1 MAKIPYEVKGGS
13 GSDRAIIFIHGFLDE
28 GKVWDRVID
37 RLTVPEYC
45 TVTLDLPGMGG
56 ANDWNGAFDL
66 RTLTDAVI
74 SVMDEVGKPAV
85 LVGHSMGCQIA
96 ELVAVG
102 RPGRIL
108 GMALVAPIPL
118 KGLPVDEQTTAA
130 MHSVG
135 GNEEIN
141 RVLRKQFSPELSDER
156 IEELVLI
163 GMKVKPPVAGTLFDV
178 WSSGDPAGNEPCPVD
193 VPVAIFGGD
202 LDPFT
207 PPDVIQ
213 STLVPRFTQCKVE
226 TLKDSSHW
234 AHVSDPAFIAARLN
248 PFINQL

>member
-66 RTLTDAVI
+66 HTLADAVI
-74 SVMDEVGKPAV
+74 SVVDEADKPTI

-96 ELVAVG
+96 EFVAAD

-108 GMALVAPIPL
+108 GIALLAPIPL
-118 KGLPVDEQTTAA
+118 KGIRVDPETTAA

-135 GNEEIN
+135 GNAEMQ
-141 RVLRKQFSPELSDER
+141 RGLRKQFSPELFDER

-163 GMKVKPPVAGTLFDV
+163 GLKVKPSIAGTIFDI
-178 WSSGDPAGNEPCPVD
+178 WTSGDPAGNEPCPVD

-202 LDPFT
+202 IDPFT
-207 PPDVIQ
+207 PPELMQ
-213 STLVPRFTQCKVE
+213 STLAPHFTQCKVE
-226 TLKDSSHW
+226 TLKGASHW
-234 AHVSDPAFIAARLN
+234 PHVSDPAFIAVRLN
-248 PFINQL
+248 TFISQF